1 MAFLLLFAAGPLAC
15 GPAVTNAAGIYIT
28 RTLIGCVG
36 ATFVP
41 CQFWCTQMFTGTIV
55 GQANAMAGGWGNLG
69 GGVTQATAPDL
80 YEMFKAMGLN
90 DNAAWRVSLQVP
102 AVVWVV
108 VAVCMWLFS
117 DDCPEGH
124 WNNRKL
130 VGGSAGTLGQ
140 GLKEVCGN
148 YVVWIL
154 VANYACCFG
163 VELYVNNS
171 MSSYLQDQFGVEQ
184 FVAGLIA
191 SLFGLMNLFACA
203 VGSFLSDRM
212 AARFALRGRMWVILV
227 TILGCGGMLVIF
239 SRIRVLWLAI
249 IVLVIFS
256 CFVQAAEGA
265 TFGLVP
271 FVNKRYTGIVS
282 GFVGAGGNLGAM
294 SWGFVH
300 KAFGENDQE
309 DVAFLVVGFICG
321 GVALSMLLV
330 RMHGAS
336 AIPCFG
342 NDGSE
347 WLAEQEKDGNAD
359 EDEFDYGYG
368 YDMGMFGYGDFMP
381 TPMSTP
387 AAMYPSPYYSPMV
400 PMGMPY

>member
-1 MAFLLLFAAGPLAC
+1 
-15 GPAVTNAAGIYIT
+15 
-28 RTLIGCVG
+28 
-36 ATFVP
+36 
-41 CQFWCTQMFTGTIV
+41 MFTGQIV

-69 GGVTQATAPDL
+69 GGVTQATAPGL

-102 AVVWVV
+102 AGIWVI
-108 VAVCMWLFS
+108 VAVCMILFA

-140 GLKEVCGN
+140 GIKEVGSN

-154 VANYACCFG
+154 VVNYACCFG

-171 MSSYLQDQFGVEQ
+171 MSSYFQDQFGLEQ

-191 SLFGLMNLFACA
+191 SLFGLMNLVARA
-203 VGSFLSDRM
+203 VGGWTSDKA
-212 AARFALRGRMWVILV
+212 AARFALRGRIWVILITV
-227 TILGCGGMLVIF
+227 LGTGGMLVLF
-239 SRIRVLWLAI
+239 SLIRVLWLAI
-249 IVLVIFS
+249 LQLILFS

-271 FVNKRYTGIVS
+271 FINKRYTGIVS
-282 GFVGAGGNLGAM
+282 GLVGAGGNLGAM
-294 SWGFVH
+294 SWGFIH
-300 KAFGENDQE
+300 KAFGEQDKE
-309 DVAFLVVGFICG
+309 WMAYLIVGFICAG
-321 GVALSMLLV
+321 SALTCLLIRV
-330 RMHGAS
+330 HGA
-336 AIPCFG
+336 AALPCLG

-347 WLAEQEKDGNAD
+347 WLAAQQKNDG
-359 EDEFDYGYG
+359 EEELDYGYG
-368 YDMGMFGYGDFMP
+368 YDMGMLGYGDFMP

-387 AAMYPSPYYSPMV
+387 AAMYPSPYYPVQMV

>member
-1 MAFLLLFAAGPLAC
+1 
-15 GPAVTNAAGIYIT
+15 
-28 RTLIGCVG
+28 
-36 ATFVP
+36 
-41 CQFWCTQMFTGTIV
+41 MFTGTIV

-69 GGVTQATAPDL
+69 GGVTQATAPGL

-140 GLKEVCGN
+140 GLKEVCSN

-171 MSSYLQDQFGVEQ
+171 MSSYLQDMFGVEQ
-184 FVAGLIA
+184 FVAGLIT
-191 SLFGLMNLFACA
+191 SLFGLMNLFARA
-203 VGSFLSDRM
+203 IGGWLSDRM

-359 EDEFDYGYG
+359 EFDYGYG